1 MKAKKQHIEQLRQ
14 ELLAQDPS
22 LAWEKEKY
30 IWLLSR
36 MDQHIPDVEQ
46 DPMFFWNLK
55 NKLRYQLIGQ
65 HAPNPQP
72 NAWQKFLLYGFPSLA
87 IGLALIYILPLNP
100 LQPTPTVSESASS
113 SELTSWQVIQGDNNT
128 EDIIYEDKVIQEKKT
143 LPSPQSLQ
151 QPTKTNNKSS
161 PELRTANMIEQD
173 IDQESAALSYEDNSF
188 KSSRKVEEQIRIE
201 GYSKLTYIL
210 SYNDLWDLNISGTIY
225 VPWCEIVYTLQD
237 PISLSRWPN
246 LRGIT
251 VISPDTT
258 DIWKQYLTL
267 TIENDSITDV
277 EWIENLCK

>member
-1 MKAKKQHIEQLRQ
+1 
-14 ELLAQDPS
+14 
-22 LAWEKEKY
+22 
-30 IWLLSR
+30 

-128 EDIIYEDKVIQEKKT
+128 EDVI
-143 LPSPQSLQ
+143 
-151 QPTKTNNKSS
+151 
-161 PELRTANMIEQD
+161 
-173 IDQESAALSYEDNSF
+173 YEDNSF
-188 KSSRKVEEQIRIE
+188 KSSRKDEEQIRIE

-267 TIENDSITDV
+267 TIENDSIADV